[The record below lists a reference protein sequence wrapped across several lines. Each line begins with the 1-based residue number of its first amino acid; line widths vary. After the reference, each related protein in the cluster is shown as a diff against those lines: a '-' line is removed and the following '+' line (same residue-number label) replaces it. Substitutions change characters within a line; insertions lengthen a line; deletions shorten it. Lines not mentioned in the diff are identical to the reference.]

1 MSIGMKIFIGI
12 SVIGELFYWL
22 VWFPKAWK
30 TGATKEIRDLKVVT
44 KEMGKFYRDGMKR
57 V

>member
-44 KEMGKFYRDGMKR
+44 KEMGKFYRDGM
-57 V
+57 